1 MKKYFGIAFVFAL
14 LLGFIATTAQA
25 QTYAFGNLAAVWVS
39 DADVEFDVPGFGTG
53 ITLAEISFDSGIGF
67 TGGFGHAYGNGLRTE
82 VELAYRKN
90 DLDMLT
96 GRGPFTE
103 LESTPMNGDI
113 SSLAL
118 MINGFYD
125 FDLGLPVTPFAGAG
139 LGIARVRID
148 SDWLGVDSSD
158 TVFAYQLGAGVAFAL
173 NPQVNVDLQYRFF
186 ATLDPE
192 LKFTSGDRFDTEYM
206 THNVMLGLRYNF

>member
-1 MKKYFGIAFVFAL
+1 MKKYLSIAFVFAL
-14 LLGFIATTAQA
+14 SLGFIATTAQA

-39 DADVEFDVPGFGTG
+39 DADAGFDIPGFGTG
-53 ITLAEISFDSGIGF
+53 ITLAEISFDSGIGI

-90 DLDMLT
+90 DLDQLA
-96 GRGPFTE
+96 GRGPFVGAPRMP
-103 LESTPMNGDI
+103 LNGDI

-125 FDLGLPVTPFAGAG
+125 FNLGLPVTPFAGGG

-158 TVFAYQLGAGVAFAL
+158 TVFAYQLGAGLAFAL
-173 NPQVNVDLQYRFF
+173 NPQVNIDLQYRFF

-192 LKFTSGDRFDTEYM
+192 LKFQSGERFDTEYM
-206 THNVMLGLRYNF
+206 THNVMLGLRYSF

>member
-1 MKKYFGIAFVFAL
+1 MKKYFSIAFVLAL

-25 QTYAFGNLAAVWVS
+25 QTYAFGNLALVQVS
-39 DADVEFDVPGFGTG
+39 DADVGFDVPGFGTG

-67 TGGFGHAYGNGLRTE
+67 AGGFGHAYGNGLRTE

-90 DLDMLT
+90 DLDKIA
-96 GRGPFTE
+96 GRGPFAG
-103 LESTPMNGDI
+103 LGSTPLNGDI

-139 LGIARVRID
+139 LGFARVSID

-173 NPQVNVDLQYRFF
+173 NPQVNLDLQYRFF

-192 LKFTSGDRFDTEYM
+192 LKSTSGDRFDTEYM
-206 THNVMLGLRYNF
+206 THNVMLGLRYSF